1 MCTHGLINPPALTG
15 SASMVEERTT
25 QYMAGNLAFCDCE
38 AGQRVARFYAARAAN
53 PYGQQIAE
61 EAARRRRAYLE
72 KIDGLKPQERT
83 LTLTDYRTAR
93 HNRSAVA
100 AVKERAAVGA
110 GLVTVYGAYGVG
122 KTALLMAA
130 VNECR
135 QRDWTSVY
143 TTVADLLGW
152 LRAAF
157 DPNVERDPEDQS
169 FERRWALLVGCRC
182 LALDELT
189 AFSVT
194 PWAAERFERLIDER
208 WRTMGETLTLCAFNA
223 DGDSKT
229 NLPGV
234 VESRLRDRRA
244 TWVEIGGVDMRRVY
258 RGDTDR

>member
-1 MCTHGLINPPALTG
+1 MPI
-15 SASMVEERTT
+15 VDERTE
-25 QYMAGNLAFCDCE
+25 QYRAGILAFCDCDL
-38 AGQRVARFYAARAAN
+38 GQRAARFFADKAAN
-53 PYGQQIAE
+53 PYGRQMAE
-61 EAARRRRAYLE
+61 EAAKRRRAYLE
-72 KIDGLKPQERT
+72 KIDGLKPPERT
-83 LTLTDYRTAR
+83 LLLDGYRTAR
-93 HNRSAVA
+93 HNRA
-100 AVKERAAVGA
+100 AVEAFRAIVNAGA
-110 GLVTVYGAYGVG
+110 GMGTIYGAYGVG

-135 QRDWTSVY
+135 RRDWTSMY

-208 WRTMGETLTLCAFNA
+208 WRNMGQTITLCAFNA
-223 DGDSKT
+223 DDDERVGA

-244 TWVEIGGVDMRRVY
+244 AWVGIGGTIDMRRVY